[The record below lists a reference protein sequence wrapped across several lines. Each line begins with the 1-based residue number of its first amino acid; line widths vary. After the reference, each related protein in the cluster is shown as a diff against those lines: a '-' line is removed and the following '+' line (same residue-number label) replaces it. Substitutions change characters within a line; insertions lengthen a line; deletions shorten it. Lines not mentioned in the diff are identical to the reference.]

1 MPKNNFTKQN
11 DLNETGAHF
20 LFASV
25 TTLTTNP
32 AYIPGSLCFIE
43 MIRHPPE
50 GPPIAR
56 LFWGRQTATC
66 PISRA

>member
-43 MIRHPPE
+43 MIRHQT
-50 GPPIAR
+50 R
-56 LFWGRQTATC
+56 LQN
-66 PISRA
+66 ISTDSY